1 MNLTTHSNRLFLQTL
16 TPDLAACFS
25 RTPRTV
31 SFALS
36 INLLHVTALLLHSP
50 CSDRCNKSPRAP
62 TPNLLLADA
71 SPSNGPLTDALRAES
86 SSSAYAMAPDSP
98 YRAEFY
104 YQAGAAQQ
112 HGHPK
117 AIDKDQLDANGNP
130 IPLSRQ
136 QPKRILGLM
145 PNYRSVS
152 GGAVRARPT
161 FKSNFI
167 IATKQNFDYSS
178 FIFNEITS
186 LAAEGLNEHPRL
198 GKGIGGAWAYSWRG
212 FVDKS
217 DGTYLQAFL
226 LPSILHEDNRYY
238 PMGTGS
244 PSKRVAYASTRWLIT
259 RTYGGH
265 QTLNLASLGGK
276 VATQAI
282 SKSYYPAGTTPL
294 SALAEKFAFGIDREV
309 GFTIFREFYPD
320 IATHALHRRKP

>member
-1 MNLTTHSNRLFLQTL
+1 MNLTTHSNCLFLQTL
-16 TPDLAACFS
+16 TPDPPACFS
-25 RTPRTV
+25 RTPGRYPLRFQLICST
-31 SFALS
+31 FLLS
-36 INLLHVTALLLHSP
+36 CSTALAQTGATNLP
-50 CSDRCNKSPRAP
+50 EAP
-62 TPNLLLADA
+62 TLNLLLADA

-86 SSSAYAMAPDSP
+86 SSSACAMAPDSP

-104 YQAGAAQQ
+104 FQAGAAQQ
-112 HGHPK
+112 HGDPK

-178 FIFNEITS
+178 FIFNEIIS

-238 PMGTGS
+238 AMGTGNPASES
-244 PSKRVAYASTRWLIT
+244 PTLLHVGLLPAPMAATRPST
-259 RTYGGH
+259 
-265 QTLNLASLGGK
+265 
-276 VATQAI
+276 
-282 SKSYYPAGTTPL
+282 
-294 SALAEKFAFGIDREV
+294 
-309 GFTIFREFYPD
+309 
-320 IATHALHRRKP
+320 